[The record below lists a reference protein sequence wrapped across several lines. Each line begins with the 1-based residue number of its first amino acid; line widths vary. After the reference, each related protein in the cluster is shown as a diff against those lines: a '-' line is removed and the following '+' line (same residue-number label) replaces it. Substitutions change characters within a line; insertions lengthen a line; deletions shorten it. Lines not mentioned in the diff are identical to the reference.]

1 MNEKITSGHTLIE
14 TIAALVIS
22 SIISFGMYFVF
33 SNGSKNIEIEE
44 VLFDIKNYTTSC
56 LEIISDRMRS
66 ANQISLNNVLGSTT
80 ITIET
85 SASGENEIFTYS
97 IINNRI
103 YENSNPLKI
112 YGEAL
117 LTNEKDS
124 FNVTI
129 SLNCNESEL
138 SVFDSSD
145 QDLISSIYDLE
156 INVLIESLL
165 NTNYQ
170 KNYKAS
176 KRIFAINQFV
186 SNLELS

>member
-14 TIAALVIS
+14 TITALVIS

-117 LTNEKDS
+117 LTNEEDS
-124 FNVTI
+124 FNITI

>member
-14 TIAALVIS
+14 TITALVIS

-117 LTNEKDS
+117 LTNEEDS

>member
-14 TIAALVIS
+14 TITALVIS

-44 VLFDIKNYTTSC
+44 VLFDIKNYTTSS

-117 LTNEKDS
+117 LTNEEDS
-124 FNVTI
+124 FNITI

>member
-117 LTNEKDS
+117 LTNEEDS
-124 FNVTI
+124 FNITI

>member
-14 TIAALVIS
+14 TIAASVIS

-44 VLFDIKNYTTSC
+44 VLFDVKNYTTSC

-117 LTNEKDS
+117 LTNEEDS
-124 FNVTI
+124 FNITI

-145 QDLISSIYDLE
+145 QDLMSSIYDLE
-156 INVLIESLL
+156 INDLIESLL

>member
-44 VLFDIKNYTTSC
+44 VLFDVKNYTTSC

-117 LTNEKDS
+117 LTNEEDS
-124 FNVTI
+124 FNITI

-145 QDLISSIYDLE
+145 QDLMSSIYDLE
-156 INVLIESLL
+156 INDLIESLL

>member
-1 MNEKITSGHTLIE
+1 MNEKISSGHTLIE
-14 TIAALVIS
+14 TITALVIS

-117 LTNEKDS
+117 LTNEEDS
-124 FNVTI
+124 FNITI

>member
-14 TIAALVIS
+14 TITALVIS

-112 YGEAL
+112 YAQAL
-117 LTNEKDS
+117 LINEEDS
-124 FNVTI
+124 FNITI

>member
-14 TIAALVIS
+14 TITALVIS

-112 YGEAL
+112 YGETL
-117 LTNEKDS
+117 LTNEEDS
-124 FNVTI
+124 FNITI

>member
-85 SASGENEIFTYS
+85 STSGENEIFTYS

-117 LTNEKDS
+117 LTNEEDS
-124 FNVTI
+124 FNITI

>member
-117 LTNEKDS
+117 LTNEEDS
-124 FNVTI
+124 FNITI

-176 KRIFAINQFV
+176 KRIFAINQLV

>member
-14 TIAALVIS
+14 TITALVIS

-85 SASGENEIFTYS
+85 STSGENEIFTYS

-117 LTNEKDS
+117 LTNEEDS
-124 FNVTI
+124 FNITI